1 MQKRYSL
8 QKRLIIY
15 ISLFSLV
22 LGCIL
27 IFAAYRIALEE
38 INEVLDKQMQSLAE
52 RIAENHPRPLQSQ
65 IDLEKQYS
73 EEDLFV
79 DIWSY
84 ANTATPLHPQDV
96 LVAPVK
102 KAGFYKHQTPYGTW
116 LTYIIPSDQLQIQV
130 SQQQNVRQELAL
142 ELAGNMFLPYVL
154 FLPFAVFGLGWM
166 IRKNFQPL
174 HDFKTELASRKAQ
187 ELKPIE
193 MKDYPMELEPTIQ
206 EMNHLFGR
214 ISLAQQEQRQF
225 VADSAHELRTPL
237 TALNLQLQILLQQF
251 PQSDSLHNLSQGVLR
266 MQHLVNQLLSLAKQD
281 ASDSLTE
288 SAQMLSLNQMTV
300 ACIEQ
305 LIQLALQKEID
316 LGLEQQQELLIHG
329 QASALHSIIYNLIDN
344 AIKYT
349 PKGGVIN
356 VSIFQQG
363 HQAIL
368 QIEDSGAGIDPAQFA
383 QIRQRFYRIHNY
395 AEIGSGLGLSIVDK
409 ATERL
414 GGTLEFSQSSSLG
427 GLCVQVKFPVVEA

>member
-1 MQKRYSL
+1 MKPKRYSL

-15 ISLFSLV
+15 ISLFSVV
-22 LGCIL
+22 LGCVL

-52 RIAENHPRPLQSQ
+52 RIAENRPEPLQSK

-84 ANTATPLHPQDV
+84 THTTLHPQDV
-96 LVAPVK
+96 LVASVK
-102 KAGFYKHQTPYGTW
+102 KAGFYTHQTPYGTW
-116 LTYIIPSDQLQIQV
+116 LTYIIPGDQLQIQV
-130 SQQQNVRQELAL
+130 SQQKNVRQELAL
-142 ELAGNMFLPYVL
+142 ELAANMFLPYVL
-154 FLPFAVFGLGWM
+154 FLPFAIFGLSWV
-166 IRKNFQPL
+166 IRRNFQPL
-174 HDFKTELASRKAQ
+174 NDFKTELASRKAQ

-193 MKDYPMELEPTIQ
+193 MKEYPLELEPTIQ
-206 EMNHLFGR
+206 EMNYLFGR
-214 ISLAQQEQRQF
+214 ISLSQQEQRQF

-251 PQSDSLHNLSQGVLR
+251 PQSDALHNLSQGVLR
-266 MQHLVNQLLSLAKQD
+266 MQHLVNQLLSLAKQEVTD
-281 ASDSLTE
+281 GLTE
-288 SAQMLSLNQMTV
+288 PVQSLSLNQMTV

-316 LGLEQQQELLIHG
+316 LGVEQQQELLIHG

-344 AIKYT
+344 AIKYS
-349 PKGGVIN
+349 PKDGVIN

-363 HQAIL
+363 QQAVL
-368 QIEDSGAGIDPAQFA
+368 QIEDSGTGIDTAQFN

-414 GGTLEFSQSSSLG
+414 GGTLEFSRSLNLG
-427 GLCVQVKFPVVEA
+427 GLCVQVKFPLAKA

>member
-1 MQKRYSL
+1 MKKRYSL

-15 ISLFSLV
+15 ISLFSVV
-22 LGCIL
+22 LGCVL

-52 RIAENHPRPLQSQ
+52 RIAENHPEPLQSE

-84 ANTATPLHPQDV
+84 TDTTLHPQDV
-96 LVAPVK
+96 LVASVK
-102 KAGFYKHQTPYGTW
+102 KAGFYTHQTPYGTW
-116 LTYIIPSDQLQIQV
+116 LTYIIPGDQLQIQV
-130 SQQQNVRQELAL
+130 SQQKNVRQDLAL
-142 ELAGNMFLPYVL
+142 ELAVNMFLPYVL
-154 FLPFAVFGLGWM
+154 FLPFAIFGLSWV
-166 IRKNFQPL
+166 IRRNFQPL
-174 HDFKTELASRKAQ
+174 IDFKTELASRKAQ

-193 MKDYPMELEPTIQ
+193 MKEYPLELEPTIQ
-206 EMNHLFGR
+206 EMNYLFGR

-251 PQSDSLHNLSQGVLR
+251 PQSDALHNLSLGILR

-281 ASDSLTE
+281 VTEGLTE
-288 SAQMLSLNQMTV
+288 PVQSLSLNQMTV

-316 LGLEQQQELLIHG
+316 LGVEQQQELLIQG

-344 AIKYT
+344 AIKYS
-349 PKGGVIN
+349 PEHGVIN
-356 VSIFQQG
+356 VSILQQG
-363 HQAIL
+363 QQAIL
-368 QIEDSGAGIDPAQFA
+368 QIEDSGAGIDPAQFN
-383 QIRQRFYRIHNY
+383 QIRQRFYRVHNH

-414 GGTLEFSQSSSLG
+414 GGTLEFSKSSSLG
-427 GLCVQVKFPVVEA
+427 GLCVQVKFALVEA

>member
-1 MQKRYSL
+1 MIKKRYSL

-15 ISLFSLV
+15 ISLFSVV
-22 LGCIL
+22 LGCVL

-52 RIAENHPRPLQSQ
+52 RIAENHPEPLQSE
-65 IDLEKQYS
+65 IDLGKQYS

-84 ANTATPLHPQDV
+84 TDTTLHPQDV
-96 LVAPVK
+96 LVASVK
-102 KAGFYKHQTPYGTW
+102 KAGFYTHQTPYGTW
-116 LTYIIPSDQLQIQV
+116 LTYIIPGDQLQIQV
-130 SQQQNVRQELAL
+130 SQQKNVRQDLAL
-142 ELAGNMFLPYVL
+142 ELAVNMFLPYVL
-154 FLPFAVFGLGWM
+154 FLPFAIFGLSWV
-166 IRKNFQPL
+166 IRRSFQPL
-174 HDFKTELASRKAQ
+174 IDFKTELASRKAQ

-193 MKDYPMELEPTIQ
+193 MKEYPLELEPTIQ
-206 EMNHLFGR
+206 EMNYLFGR

-251 PQSDSLHNLSQGVLR
+251 PQSDALHNLSLGILR

-281 ASDSLTE
+281 VTEGLTE
-288 SAQMLSLNQMTV
+288 PVQSLSLNQMTV

-316 LGLEQQQELLIHG
+316 LGVEQQQELLIQG

-344 AIKYT
+344 AIKYS
-349 PKGGVIN
+349 PEHGVIN
-356 VSIFQQG
+356 VSILQQG
-363 HQAIL
+363 QQAIL
-368 QIEDSGAGIDPAQFA
+368 QIEDSGAGIDPAQFN
-383 QIRQRFYRIHNY
+383 QIRQRFYRVHNH

-414 GGTLEFSQSSSLG
+414 GGTLEFSKSSSLG
-427 GLCVQVKFPVVEA
+427 GLCVQVKFALVEA

>member
-1 MQKRYSL
+1 MIKKRYSL

-15 ISLFSLV
+15 ISLFSVV
-22 LGCIL
+22 LGCVL
-27 IFAAYRIALEE
+27 IFAAYQIALEE

-52 RIAENHPRPLQSQ
+52 RIAENHPEPLQSE

-84 ANTATPLHPQDV
+84 TDTTLHPQDV
-96 LVAPVK
+96 LVASVK
-102 KAGFYKHQTPYGTW
+102 KAGFYTHQTPYGTW
-116 LTYIIPSDQLQIQV
+116 LTYIIPGDQLQIQV
-130 SQQQNVRQELAL
+130 SQQKNVRQDLAL
-142 ELAGNMFLPYVL
+142 ELAVNMFLPYVL
-154 FLPFAVFGLGWM
+154 FLPFAIFGLSWV
-166 IRKNFQPL
+166 IRRNFQPL
-174 HDFKTELASRKAQ
+174 IDFKTELASRKAQ

-193 MKDYPMELEPTIQ
+193 MKEYPLELEPTIE
-206 EMNHLFGR
+206 EMNYLFGR

-251 PQSDSLHNLSQGVLR
+251 PQSDALHNLSLGILR

-281 ASDSLTE
+281 VTEGLTE
-288 SAQMLSLNQMTV
+288 PVQSLSLNQMTV

-316 LGLEQQQELLIHG
+316 LGVEQQQELLIQG
-329 QASALHSIIYNLIDN
+329 QASTLHSIIYNLIDN
-344 AIKYT
+344 AIKYS
-349 PKGGVIN
+349 PEHGVIN
-356 VSIFQQG
+356 VSILQQG
-363 HQAIL
+363 QQAIL
-368 QIEDSGAGIDPAQFA
+368 QIEDSGAGIDPAQFN
-383 QIRQRFYRIHNY
+383 QIRQRFYRVHNH

-414 GGTLEFSQSSSLG
+414 GGTLEFSKSSSLG
-427 GLCVQVKFPVVEA
+427 GLCVQVKFALVEA

>member
-1 MQKRYSL
+1 MMKKRYSL

-15 ISLFSLV
+15 ISLFSVV
-22 LGCIL
+22 LGCVL

-52 RIAENHPRPLQSQ
+52 RIAENHPEPLQSE

-84 ANTATPLHPQDV
+84 TDTTLHPQDV
-96 LVAPVK
+96 LVASVK
-102 KAGFYKHQTPYGTW
+102 KAGFYTHQTQYGTW
-116 LTYIIPSDQLQIQV
+116 LTYIIPGDQLQIQV
-130 SQQQNVRQELAL
+130 SQQKNVRQDLAL
-142 ELAGNMFLPYVL
+142 ELAVNMFLPYVL
-154 FLPFAVFGLGWM
+154 FLPFAIFCLSWV
-166 IRKNFQPL
+166 IRRNFQPL
-174 HDFKTELASRKAQ
+174 IDFKTELASRKAQ

-193 MKDYPMELEPTIQ
+193 MKEYPLELEPTIQ
-206 EMNHLFGR
+206 EMNYLFGR

-251 PQSDSLHNLSQGVLR
+251 PQSDALHNLSLGILR

-281 ASDSLTE
+281 VTEGLTE
-288 SAQMLSLNQMTV
+288 PVQSLSLNQMTV

-316 LGLEQQQELLIHG
+316 LGVEQQQELLIQG

-344 AIKYT
+344 AIKYS
-349 PKGGVIN
+349 PEHGVIN
-356 VSIFQQG
+356 VSILQQG
-363 HQAIL
+363 QQAIL
-368 QIEDSGAGIDPAQFA
+368 QIEDSGAGIDPAQFN
-383 QIRQRFYRIHNY
+383 QIRQRFYRVHNH

-414 GGTLEFSQSSSLG
+414 GGTLEFSKSSSLG
-427 GLCVQVKFPVVEA
+427 GLCVQVKFALVEA

>member
-8 QKRLIIY
+8 QKRLVIY
-15 ISLFSLV
+15 ISLFSVV
-22 LGCIL
+22 LGCVL

-52 RIAENHPRPLQSQ
+52 RISENHPQPLQSQ
-65 IDLEKQYS
+65 IDLAKQYS

-84 ANTATPLHPQDV
+84 TDTATSLHLQDV
-96 LVAPVK
+96 LVAPVR

-116 LTYIIPSDQLQIQV
+116 LTYIIPGKQLQIQV

-142 ELAGNMFLPYVL
+142 ELAANMFLPYVL

-174 HDFKTELASRKAQ
+174 NDFKTELASRKAQ
-187 ELKPIE
+187 DLKPIA
-193 MKDYPMELEPTIQ
+193 MKDYPLELEPTIQ
-206 EMNHLFGR
+206 EMNYLFGR

-251 PQSDSLHNLSQGVLR
+251 PQSESIHNLSQGILR

-281 ASDSLTE
+281 VTE
-288 SAQMLSLNQMTV
+288 GLSEPVQLLSLNQMTV
-300 ACIEQ
+300 TCIEE
-305 LIQLALQKEID
+305 LIQLALQKDID
-316 LGLEQQQELLIHG
+316 LGVEQQQELLIQG
-329 QASALHSIIYNLIDN
+329 QASALHSIIYN
-344 AIKYT
+344 
-349 PKGGVIN
+349 
-356 VSIFQQG
+356 FQQG
-363 HQAIL
+363 RQAVL
-368 QIEDSGAGIDPAQFA
+368 QIEDSGAGIDPAQFN
-383 QIRQRFYRIHNY
+383 QIRQRFYRIHNH

-414 GGTLEFSQSSSLG
+414 GGTLEFSRSTNLS
-427 GLCVQVKFPVVEA
+427 GLCVQVKLPLIEA

>member
-1 MQKRYSL
+1 MKPKRYSL

-15 ISLFSLV
+15 ISLFSVV
-22 LGCIL
+22 LGCVL

-52 RIAENHPRPLQSQ
+52 RIAENRPEPLQSK

-84 ANTATPLHPQDV
+84 THTTLHPQDV
-96 LVAPVK
+96 LVASVK
-102 KAGFYKHQTPYGTW
+102 KAGFYTHQTPYGTW
-116 LTYIIPSDQLQIQV
+116 LTYIIPGDQLQIQV
-130 SQQQNVRQELAL
+130 SQQKNVRQELAL
-142 ELAGNMFLPYVL
+142 ELAANMFLPYVL
-154 FLPFAVFGLGWM
+154 FLPFAIFGLSWV
-166 IRKNFQPL
+166 IRRNFQPL
-174 HDFKTELASRKAQ
+174 NDFKTELASRKAQ
-187 ELKPIE
+187 ELKPIA
-193 MKDYPMELEPTIQ
+193 MKDYPLELEPTIQ
-206 EMNHLFGR
+206 EMNYLFGR
-214 ISLAQQEQRQF
+214 ISLSQQKQRQF

-251 PQSDSLHNLSQGVLR
+251 PQSDALHNLSQGVLR
-266 MQHLVNQLLSLAKQD
+266 MQHLVNQLLSLAKQEVTD
-281 ASDSLTE
+281 GLTE
-288 SAQMLSLNQMTV
+288 PVQSLSLNQMTV

-316 LGLEQQQELLIHG
+316 LGVEQQQELLIHG

-344 AIKYT
+344 AIKYS
-349 PKGGVIN
+349 PKDGVIN

-363 HQAIL
+363 QQAVL
-368 QIEDSGAGIDPAQFA
+368 QIEDSGTGIDTAQFN

-414 GGTLEFSQSSSLG
+414 GGTLEFSRSLNLG
-427 GLCVQVKFPVVEA
+427 GLCVQVKFPLAKA

>member
-1 MQKRYSL
+1 MKKRYSL

-15 ISLFSLV
+15 ISLFSVV
-22 LGCIL
+22 LGCVL

-52 RIAENHPRPLQSQ
+52 RIAENHPEPLQSE
-65 IDLEKQYS
+65 IDLGKQYS

-84 ANTATPLHPQDV
+84 TDTTLHPQDV
-96 LVAPVK
+96 LVASVK
-102 KAGFYKHQTPYGTW
+102 KAGFYTHQTPYGTW
-116 LTYIIPSDQLQIQV
+116 LTYIIPGDQLQIQV
-130 SQQQNVRQELAL
+130 SQQKNVRQDLAL
-142 ELAGNMFLPYVL
+142 ELAVNMFLPYVL
-154 FLPFAVFGLGWM
+154 FLPFAIFGLSWV
-166 IRKNFQPL
+166 IRRNFQPL
-174 HDFKTELASRKAQ
+174 IDFKTELASRKAQ

-193 MKDYPMELEPTIQ
+193 MKEYPLELEPTIQ
-206 EMNHLFGR
+206 EMNYLFGR

-251 PQSDSLHNLSQGVLR
+251 PQSDALHNLSLGILR

-281 ASDSLTE
+281 VTEGLTE
-288 SAQMLSLNQMTV
+288 PVQSLSLNQMTV

-316 LGLEQQQELLIHG
+316 LGVEQQQELLIQG

-344 AIKYT
+344 AIKYS
-349 PKGGVIN
+349 PEHGVIN
-356 VSIFQQG
+356 VSILQQG
-363 HQAIL
+363 QQAIL
-368 QIEDSGAGIDPAQFA
+368 QIEDSGAGIDPAQFN
-383 QIRQRFYRIHNY
+383 QIRQRFYRVHNH

-414 GGTLEFSQSSSLG
+414 GGTLEFSKSSSLG
-427 GLCVQVKFPVVEA
+427 GLCVQVKFALVEA